1 MPAIVGIISVDFE
14 VSSHDRVE
22 NLAWKMAHEG
32 NEGRGYF
39 YRHLEGEA
47 TKNRYSCRHFSSKLG
62 WAQNE
67 KNNFRDHPNL
77 NLRKAFY
84 TQIVAQFMKFL

>member
-47 TKNRYSCRHFSSKLG
+47 TKGENICKLG
-62 WAQNE
+62 SNPQ
-67 KNNFRDHPNL
+67 L
-77 NLRKAFY
+77 LVCL
-84 TQIVAQFMKFL
+84 QSQQFVKLEFFGLLT

>member
-47 TKNRYSCRHFSSKLG
+47 TKNRYSCRHFILKLE

-67 KNNFRDHPNL
+67 KIILGTTLILTSGKLFTPKL
-77 NLRKAFY
+77 
-84 TQIVAQFMKFL
+84 

>member
-47 TKNRYSCRHFSSKLG
+47 TKTDTVAVISV
-62 WAQNE
+62 QN
-67 KNNFRDHPNL
+67 
-77 NLRKAFY
+77 
-84 TQIVAQFMKFL
+84 

>member
-62 WAQNE
+62 WAQN
-67 KNNFRDHPNL
+67 KKRFLFKTQPNL
-77 NLRKAFY
+77 KLGKMIQDG
-84 TQIVAQFMKFL
+84 T

>member
-22 NLAWKMAHEG
+22 NPAWKMAHEG

-47 TKNRYSCRHFSSKLG
+47 TKTSTVAVISI
-62 WAQNE
+62 
-67 KNNFRDHPNL
+67 
-77 NLRKAFY
+77 LR
-84 TQIVAQFMKFL
+84 THQIRVGPK

>member
-47 TKNRYSCRHFSSKLG
+47 TKNRFLFKTR
-62 WAQNE
+62 
-67 KNNFRDHPNL
+67 PNL
-77 NLRKAFY
+77 KLRKMI
-84 TQIVAQFMKFL
+84 QGEP